1 MNTFMNYTKLTESPL
16 LWLQFT
22 LKYLLLKIRGKTASF
37 RADGHARLAYDSY
50 LVQYI
55 KSIFSNTF
63 IPIFMKTRLLIFITF
78 LSLLSVTHSFGQACV
93 GPIPNT
99 WFQIASGGR
108 YMMGVS
114 VSQDGSKAAVLAS
127 YGNDEAVRMG
137 STGTDYGINIVDA
150 QTWANI
156 PSLSKSPSFVD
167 NAWWGLNVVWTK
179 EGGYIFS
186 QNGNPVKYVKPD
198 GSAVTTTQQGYNN
211 TTAPEASRKYNYVFL
226 MTQQTTAPLI
236 KLQKYDATTN
246 TYTVLDSADPTYS
259 LTGTSGGANL
269 KFPIGI
275 DDSLERVYYIKQ
287 RNKKTPCDIC
297 TVLGNTV
304 TTTNEYAELACKQY
318 DGSPCVGF
326 NGKGPGNSS
335 LIWNADGQ
343 ESIFVDVA
351 VRPTDGKIFVSYKR
365 RPSFDDMVNQFSG
378 HTRNPSDVIVFN
390 TDGSVDSTYDYTYHS
405 MVSNYNGQSFNI
417 KKLRFDKAGN
427 LFMITGTEMGNNSNW
442 VGDTNYPFQSI
453 TKFNPEG
460 VLDMNFAYNFQKNY
474 VPLKPEQLFL
484 DIDIFPSGEIIGV
497 GRDRLEPI
505 KTENWDIQPLRV
517 DLPLEYK
524 NWVSVVL
531 SPTTVPYSYVNLIHN
546 NGVLMRPNESS
557 TSLTS
562 NCGISTFSMAATKN
576 SNPSGPM
583 TATIDCN
590 ATEIIGNVVVGTPAE
605 LSLKV
610 VINVTT
616 AGLSAFDISGSGL
629 SAKTTGY
636 TISTNATG
644 PQVVYIPI
652 LYDGSAMGSMT
663 FSLAGIGSCTADL
676 STLSPTNKTTV
687 NHVISL
693 GNACTPITPTV
704 LSK

>member
-1 MNTFMNYTKLTESPL
+1 MNYTKLTESPL

-78 LSLLSVTHSFGQACV
+78 LSLLSVTQSFGQACV
-93 GPIPNT
+93 GPLPNNT
-99 WFQIASGGR
+99 WFQVTSGGK
-108 YMMGVS
+108 YMFGVG
-114 VSQDGSKAAVLAS
+114 VSQDGSKAAVIAS
-127 YGNDEAVRMG
+127 YPSDGHVRMG
-137 STGTDYGINIVDA
+137 ATGTPYGINVVDT

-156 PSLSKSPSFVD
+156 PSLSKPGSFVGD
-167 NAWWGLNVVWTK
+167 LNWGLNTTWTK
-179 EGGYIFS
+179 EGGYLFT

-198 GSAVTTTQQGYNN
+198 GSTVTTSQESYNN
-211 TTAPEASRKYNYVFL
+211 TTAPEASRKYDYVFL
-226 MTQQTTAPLI
+226 MTRHTTAPTI
-236 KLQKYDATTN
+236 KLQKYNTATN
-246 TYTVLDSADPTYS
+246 TFTVLDSSDPAWPS
-259 LTGTSGGANL
+259 TSYNGAAGIE
-269 KFPIGI
+269 FPVGI

-287 RNKKTPCDIC
+287 RYQKNPCNIC
-297 TVLGNTV
+297 TVYGETV
-304 TTTNEYAELACKQY
+304 TTTPGYSELMCINY
-318 DGSPCVGF
+318 DGTPCVGF
-326 NGKGPGNSS
+326 DGKGPGNAR
-335 LIWNADGQ
+335 LMWNDFTYTNTFND
-343 ESIFVDVA
+343 IA
-351 VRPTDGKIFVSYKR
+351 VRPTDGKIFISYFR
-365 RPSFDDMVNQFSG
+365 EGSLGSPNTYG
-378 HTRNPSDVIVFN
+378 TTTGYTRNPTDVIVFN

-405 MVSNYNGQSFNI
+405 IVSNFSTASSVNF

-427 LFMITGTEMGNNSNW
+427 LFINNGIAQTQQNNFFRSSNF
-442 VGDTNYPFQSI
+442 PFHNI
-453 TKFNPEG
+453 MKFNPDG
-460 VLDMNFAYNFQKNY
+460 ILDMSFAYNNQKNLI
-474 VPLKPEQLFL
+474 PLGYDQMYL
-484 DIDIFPSGEIIGV
+484 DFDIFPSGELIGV
-497 GRDRLEPI
+497 GRETLEPI
-505 KTENWDIQPLRV
+505 KTENWDIQPLRL
-517 DLPLEYK
+517 DLPIQYNNNGGLAT
-524 NWVSVVL
+524 NAA
-531 SPTTVPYSYVNLIHN
+531 PYDYVHLIHN
-546 NGVLMRPNESS
+546 NGVMMRPAESS
-557 TSLTS
+557 TSLTE
-562 NCGISTFSMAATKN
+562 NCGISTYSMAATKN

-652 LYDGSAMGSMT
+652 LYDGTAMGSMT